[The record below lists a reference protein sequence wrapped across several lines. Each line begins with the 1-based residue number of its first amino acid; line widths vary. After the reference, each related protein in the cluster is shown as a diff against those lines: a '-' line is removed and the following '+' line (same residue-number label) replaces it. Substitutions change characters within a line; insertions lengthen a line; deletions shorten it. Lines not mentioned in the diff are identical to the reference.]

1 MLLYV
6 SYSWATHQDIN
17 VWIIRTIGWSDARK
31 KPNHGQSKS
40 CWHFFFFCC
49 LQLNKTMLSCLQE
62 HFTKCLVF
70 LHEEKNM
77 TFLWWICFMYMV
89 FILWF
94 MMIHR
99 CTIERNGVSS
109 NMFKYSKIHDRKLSR
124 FINLLAKVTKFT
136 GTTN

>member
-1 MLLYV
+1 
-6 SYSWATHQDIN
+6 
-17 VWIIRTIGWSDARK
+17 
-31 KPNHGQSKS
+31 
-40 CWHFFFFCC
+40 
-49 LQLNKTMLSCLQE
+49 MLSCLQE

>member
-1 MLLYV
+1 
-6 SYSWATHQDIN
+6 
-17 VWIIRTIGWSDARK
+17 
-31 KPNHGQSKS
+31 
-40 CWHFFFFCC
+40 
-49 LQLNKTMLSCLQE
+49 
-62 HFTKCLVF
+62 
-70 LHEEKNM
+70 
-77 TFLWWICFMYMV
+77 MYMV